1 MFFLFFF
8 FFSSLQFSF
17 SNLANTNEYANLN
30 FLDYELRVKSLL
42 LSGIEE
48 FLSEIDR
55 RLYRSVGLEISAR
68 TFYFQDEWKSYNTEL
83 KVINFLIRLKMNTTN
98 FFCNLFINFFSF
110 QKLKIEN
117 VKKKKNSWN
126 VWFLYIFT
134 KNYWF
139 DYAISNFVYRY
150 FWRKNNLGKVEHESI
165 EKIVTGNMFC
175 NAHVHNK
182 HR

>member
-17 SNLANTNEYANLN
+17 SSLANTNEYANLN

-117 VKKKKNSWN
+117 VKKKKIAEMYD
-126 VWFLYIFT
+126 FYIFLRKIIDLTTRYRILYIDIF
-134 KNYWF
+134 
-139 DYAISNFVYRY
+139 
-150 FWRKNNLGKVEHESI
+150 G
-165 EKIVTGNMFC
+165 EKMIWE
-175 NAHVHNK
+175 K
-182 HR
+182 

>member
-1 MFFLFFF
+1 MFFF

-17 SNLANTNEYANLN
+17 SSSANTNEYANLN

-55 RLYRSVGLEISAR
+55 RLCRSVGLEISAR
-68 TFYFQDEWKSYNTEL
+68 TFHFQDEWKSYNTEL
-83 KVINFLIRLKMNTTN
+83 KVINFVIRLKMNTTN

-117 VKKKKNSWN
+117 VKKKK
-126 VWFLYIFT
+126 
-134 KNYWF
+134 
-139 DYAISNFVYRY
+139 
-150 FWRKNNLGKVEHESI
+150 
-165 EKIVTGNMFC
+165 
-175 NAHVHNK
+175 
-182 HR
+182 

>member
-1 MFFLFFF
+1 MFFF

-17 SNLANTNEYANLN
+17 SSLANTNEYANLN

-55 RLYRSVGLEISAR
+55 RLCRSVGLEISAR
-68 TFYFQDEWKSYNTEL
+68 TFHFQDEWKSYNTEL
-83 KVINFLIRLKMNTTN
+83 KVINFVIRVKMNTTN

-117 VKKKKNSWN
+117 VKKKKIAEMYN
-126 VWFLYIFT
+126 FYIFLRKIIDLTTRYRILYIDIF
-134 KNYWF
+134 
-139 DYAISNFVYRY
+139 
-150 FWRKNNLGKVEHESI
+150 G
-165 EKIVTGNMFC
+165 EKMIWE
-175 NAHVHNK
+175 K
-182 HR
+182 

>member
-1 MFFLFFF
+1 MFFF

-17 SNLANTNEYANLN
+17 SSSANTNEYANLN

-55 RLYRSVGLEISAR
+55 RLCRSVGLEISAR
-68 TFYFQDEWKSYNTEL
+68 TFHFQDEWKSYNTEL
-83 KVINFLIRLKMNTTN
+83 KVINFVIRVKMNTTN

-117 VKKKKNSWN
+117 VKKKKIAEMYN
-126 VWFLYIFT
+126 FYIFLRKIIDLTTRYRILYIDIF
-134 KNYWF
+134 
-139 DYAISNFVYRY
+139 
-150 FWRKNNLGKVEHESI
+150 G
-165 EKIVTGNMFC
+165 EKMIWE
-175 NAHVHNK
+175 K
-182 HR
+182 

>member
-1 MFFLFFF
+1 MFFF

-17 SNLANTNEYANLN
+17 SSLANTNEHANLN

-55 RLYRSVGLEISAR
+55 RLCRSVGLEISAR

-117 VKKKKNSWN
+117 VKKKK
-126 VWFLYIFT
+126 
-134 KNYWF
+134 
-139 DYAISNFVYRY
+139 
-150 FWRKNNLGKVEHESI
+150 
-165 EKIVTGNMFC
+165 
-175 NAHVHNK
+175 
-182 HR
+182 

>member
-1 MFFLFFF
+1 MFFF

-17 SNLANTNEYANLN
+17 SSLANTNEYANLN
-30 FLDYELRVKSLL
+30 FLDYELL

-55 RLYRSVGLEISAR
+55 RLCRSVGLEISAR
-68 TFYFQDEWKSYNTEL
+68 TFHFQDEWKSYNTEL

-117 VKKKKNSWN
+117 VKKKKIAEMYN
-126 VWFLYIFT
+126 FYIFLRKIIDLTTRYRILYIDIF
-134 KNYWF
+134 
-139 DYAISNFVYRY
+139 
-150 FWRKNNLGKVEHESI
+150 G
-165 EKIVTGNMFC
+165 EKMIWE
-175 NAHVHNK
+175 K
-182 HR
+182 

>member
-1 MFFLFFF
+1 MKYVFLFFF

-17 SNLANTNEYANLN
+17 SSLANTNEYANLN

-117 VKKKKNSWN
+117 VKKKKIAEMYD
-126 VWFLYIFT
+126 FYIFLRKIIDLTTRYRILYIDIF
-134 KNYWF
+134 
-139 DYAISNFVYRY
+139 
-150 FWRKNNLGKVEHESI
+150 G
-165 EKIVTGNMFC
+165 EKMIWE
-175 NAHVHNK
+175 K
-182 HR
+182 

>member
-17 SNLANTNEYANLN
+17 SSLANTNEYANLN

-117 VKKKKNSWN
+117 VKKKKIAEMYD
-126 VWFLYIFT
+126 FYIFLRKIIDLTTRYRILYIDIF
-134 KNYWF
+134 
-139 DYAISNFVYRY
+139 
-150 FWRKNNLGKVEHESI
+150 G
-165 EKIVTGNMFC
+165 EKIIWE
-175 NAHVHNK
+175 K
-182 HR
+182 

>member
-1 MFFLFFF
+1 MFFF

-17 SNLANTNEYANLN
+17 SSLANTNEYANLN
-30 FLDYELRVKSLL
+30 FLDYELL

-117 VKKKKNSWN
+117 VKKKKIAEMYN
-126 VWFLYIFT
+126 FYIFLRKIIDLTTRYRILYIDIF
-134 KNYWF
+134 
-139 DYAISNFVYRY
+139 
-150 FWRKNNLGKVEHESI
+150 G
-165 EKIVTGNMFC
+165 EKMIWE
-175 NAHVHNK
+175 K
-182 HR
+182 

>member
-1 MFFLFFF
+1 MFFF

-17 SNLANTNEYANLN
+17 SSSANTNEYANLN

-68 TFYFQDEWKSYNTEL
+68 TFHFQDEWKSYNTEL

-117 VKKKKNSWN
+117 VKKKKIAEMYD
-126 VWFLYIFT
+126 FYIFLQKIIDLTTRYRILYIDIF
-134 KNYWF
+134 
-139 DYAISNFVYRY
+139 
-150 FWRKNNLGKVEHESI
+150 G
-165 EKIVTGNMFC
+165 EKMIWE
-175 NAHVHNK
+175 K
-182 HR
+182 